1 MGQSTNDT
9 IPSATHLAIVPR
21 IDALIGEL
29 RTLAKAFEKKSAEF
43 ADVVKV
49 GRTCWQD
56 ALPLTVGQEF
66 SATPLSSTVSSRSSS
81 ACARTALKS

>member
-1 MGQSTNDT
+1 MNVNEVLGNMANEILTGHKGQDKVHPNTHVNMGQSTNDT

-21 IDALIGEL
+21 IDALIGAL

-49 GRTCWQD
+49 GR
-56 ALPLTVGQEF
+56 
-66 SATPLSSTVSSRSSS
+66 SR
-81 ACARTALKS
+81 